1 MGQYY
6 KPIFLKDRK
15 TIDTYTST
23 DPTTGKEVKT
33 KAFFYSHKYG
43 NGLKLMEHSY
53 VGNHLVNAVN
63 NYLLDHNGGRLVWAG
78 DYADEEP
85 VRLPMAKTLPIW
97 QKHVAEGLTTLS
109 HKQFRLTSPLCID
122 KENGHTLYHKCGDGD
137 GILDYDCS
145 ERDAI
150 CYYVNHDK
158 KQVVELWETVVE
170 CDGYRVHPLPLL
182 TCEGNGRG
190 GGDYWGSNQRYVGT
204 WARDFIQPYGW
215 GQRDTVRD
223 LINNKGYTKIYPCF
237 FERYALKDH
246 IKGLTKL
253 ISVAIQDFG
262 QGMDGTLDIKGDKEY
277 LTELHEVI
285 KAIPDIPAEYRNR
298 PKPKAEPATSKA

>member
-6 KPIFLKDRK
+6 KPIFLKKDRK
-15 TIDTYTST
+15 TIDTYIQK
-23 DPTTGKEVKT
+23 DPTTGKETKT
-33 KAFFYSHKYG
+33 QAFFYSHKYG

-53 VGNHLVNAVN
+53 VHNSLVNAVN
-63 NYLLDHNGGRLVWAG
+63 NYLLDNNGGRLVWAG
-78 DYADEEP
+78 DYADDEP
-85 VRLPMAKTLPIW
+85 VRLPMEKTLPIW
-97 QKHVAEGLTTLS
+97 RNEVAEGRTDLS

-122 KENGHTLYHKCGDGD
+122 KEKGRTLYSKCNGDG
-137 GILDYDCS
+137 LDYDAS
-145 ERDAI
+145 DRDVI

-158 KQVVELWETVVE
+158 KQVVELWECAVE

-182 TCEGNGRG
+182 TCEGNGRCC
-190 GGDYWGSNQRYVGT
+190 GDYWGSNQRYVGT

-215 GQRDTVRD
+215 GQRNTVTD

-246 IKGLTKL
+246 IKGIAKL

-262 QGMDGTLDIKGDKEY
+262 QGLDGTLDIKGDKEY

>member
-190 GGDYWGSNQRYVGT
+190 GVTTGG
-204 WARDFIQPYGW
+204 
-215 GQRDTVRD
+215 
-223 LINNKGYTKIYPCF
+223 
-237 FERYALKDH
+237 
-246 IKGLTKL
+246 
-253 ISVAIQDFG
+253 
-262 QGMDGTLDIKGDKEY
+262 
-277 LTELHEVI
+277 
-285 KAIPDIPAEYRNR
+285 
-298 PKPKAEPATSKA
+298 ATSGMSALGLVTSSSPTVGVSVTPCETLSTIRATPKSTRASSSVTL

>member
-6 KPIFLKDRK
+6 KPIFLKKDRK
-15 TIDTYTST
+15 TIDTYIQK

-33 KAFFYSHKYG
+33 QAFFYSHKYG

-53 VGNHLVNAVN
+53 VHNSLVNAVN
-63 NYLLDHNGGRLVWAG
+63 NYLLDNNGGRLVWAG
-78 DYADEEP
+78 DYADDEP
-85 VRLPMAKTLPIW
+85 VRLPMEKTLPIW

-122 KENGHTLYHKCGDGD
+122 KEKGRTLYSKCNGDG
-137 GILDYDCS
+137 LDYDAS
-145 ERDAI
+145 DRDVI

-158 KQVVELWETVVE
+158 KQVVELWECAVE

-215 GQRDTVRD
+215 GQRNTVTD

-246 IKGLTKL
+246 IKGIAKL

-262 QGMDGTLDIKGDKEY
+262 QGLDGTLDIKGDKEY

-285 KAIPDIPAEYRNR
+285 KAIPDIPAQYRNR